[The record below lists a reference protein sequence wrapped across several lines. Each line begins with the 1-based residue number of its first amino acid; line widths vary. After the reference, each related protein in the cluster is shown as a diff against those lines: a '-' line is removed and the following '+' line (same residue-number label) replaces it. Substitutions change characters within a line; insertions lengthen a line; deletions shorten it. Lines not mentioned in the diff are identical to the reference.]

1 MSEPPVTYV
10 INFSVSDK
18 DYIISLFAFVL
29 FLINHNYF
37 SQSYQQYHSRLE
49 RTEFI
54 LPEVDG
60 NGSVLDSVCMVR
72 DDLLAAKCALHG
84 QIYIFSLAET
94 LKLRTESKYGP
105 LGFESTHVVGFL
117 QDWAGV
123 IEIFFVYLCGTELW
137 SSIIVLLDSNWMI

>member
-29 FLINHNYF
+29 FLINHNQF

-105 LGFESTHVVGFL
+105 LGFESTHVVRFYK
-117 QDWAGV
+117 
-123 IEIFFVYLCGTELW
+123 IEL
-137 SSIIVLLDSNWMI
+137 VLLRFSLFICLGQNCEVVLLSCLTLIG